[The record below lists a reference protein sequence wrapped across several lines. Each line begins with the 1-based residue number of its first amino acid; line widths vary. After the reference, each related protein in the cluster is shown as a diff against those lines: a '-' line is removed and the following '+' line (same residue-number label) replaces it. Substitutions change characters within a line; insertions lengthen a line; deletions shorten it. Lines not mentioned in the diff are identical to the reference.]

1 MADQTLTSLDVFEAL
16 HSTPAR
22 RYLSK
27 KDIPDKIIWE
37 LLDAAIRAPSGGN
50 SQGWNWIILKDQEKK
65 NQISKWYREG
75 WHLAHGKRRQAI
87 MDRSDSS
94 DTLGPRNYLSAEYLA
109 NHIQEA
115 PIWIIGTLRNT
126 SDSKNPRAGSSIY
139 GAVQNLM
146 LAARAYGIG
155 STLTT
160 LYAGHEKDVKDLLGI
175 PDDATT
181 MALIPLGYPDRG
193 KWSQPKRQ
201 AVEEVTYWDSWG
213 SVNER

>member
-1 MADQTLTSLDVFEAL
+1 MADQTITSLNVFEAL

-22 RYLSK
+22 RYLSQK
-27 KDIPDKIIWE
+27 EIPDKIIWE

-65 NQISKWYREG
+65 NQISEWYREG
-75 WHLAHGKRRQAI
+75 WDLAYGKRRQAI
-87 MDRSDSS
+87 MARSDSS

-115 PIWIIGTLRNT
+115 PTWIIGTLRNT
-126 SDSKNPRAGSSIY
+126 SASRNPRAGSSIY

-160 LYAGHEKDVKDLLGI
+160 LYAGHEEDVKNLLGI
-175 PDDATT
+175 PGDATT

-213 SVNER
+213 NVNER

>member
-65 NQISKWYREG
+65 NQISEWYREG
-75 WHLAHGKRRQAI
+75 LHLAYGKRRQAI

-160 LYAGHEKDVKDLLGI
+160 LYAGHQKDVKDLLGI

>member
-27 KDIPDKIIWE
+27 KEIPNEIIWE

-65 NQISKWYREG
+65 NQISEWYREG
-75 WHLAHGKRRQAI
+75 WHLAYGKRRQAI